1 MISVWLLDTIELIK
15 IARDGNSSAREEII
29 VNNMA
34 LVWSI
39 VKRFS
44 NRGYEPEDLF
54 QIGCIGLM
62 KAVDKFD
69 LSFNVKFST
78 YAVPMIIGEIK
89 RFLRDDGLV
98 KISRSIKE
106 NNLKIRQAKE
116 QIMQKLNREPTMN
129 EIAEATGLSVD
140 DIVVAAD
147 ASLPVESIYNTAY
160 QGDGEDIY
168 VIDRLSESG
177 ECGAVDTEKERVI
190 NHLLI
195 NKLLSELS
203 DKERSLIE
211 LRYYHDKTQ
220 AQVAKR
226 MGISQV
232 QVSRMEKKVLMKMR
246 KKAACE

>member
-1 MISVWLLDTIELIK
+1 MISVWLLDTIELIRM
-15 IARDGNSSAREEII
+15 ARNGNPDAREEII
-29 VNNMA
+29 INNMA

-44 NRGYEPEDLF
+44 NRGYESEDLF

-78 YAVPMIIGEIK
+78 YAVPMILGEIK
-89 RFLRDDGLV
+89 RFIRDDGPV

-106 NNLKIRQAKE
+106 NNIKIRQAGE
-116 QIMQKLNREPTMN
+116 RIMQELGREPTMQ
-129 EIAEATGLSVD
+129 EISGATGLSVD

-147 ASLPVESIYNTAY
+147 ASLPIESIYNTAY
-160 QGDGEDIY
+160 QGDGEDIH
-168 VIDRLSESG
+168 VIDRLSEYKD
-177 ECGAVDTEKERVI
+177 CGDVDIEKERVI

-195 NKLLSELS
+195 EKLLSELS
-203 DKERSLIE
+203 ETERMLIK

-220 AQVAKR
+220 AQVAGR
-226 MGISQV
+226 LGISQV

-246 KKAACE
+246 KCAACE